1 MDNGDCG
8 ISEACEHRRGTS
20 AFWIRNDGV
29 GAPVVFLS
37 TTGGL
42 GGDLLLTL
50 TNQKLYLRCPACF
63 ERLRSGL
70 TKLTPGR

>member
-1 MDNGDCG
+1 VDNGNSES
-8 ISEACEHRRGTS
+8 SEACEHRMGSS

-37 TTGGL
+37 TNRGPGGEI
-42 GGDLLLTL
+42 LLTL
-50 TNQKLYLRCPACF
+50 TNQKIYLRCPACF

-70 TKLTPGR
+70 TKLTPAR